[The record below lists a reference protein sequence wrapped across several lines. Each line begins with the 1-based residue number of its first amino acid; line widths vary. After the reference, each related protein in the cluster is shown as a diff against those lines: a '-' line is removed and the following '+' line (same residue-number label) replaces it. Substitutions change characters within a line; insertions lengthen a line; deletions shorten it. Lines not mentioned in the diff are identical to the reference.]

1 MDPLRH
7 RAVLL
12 TDLFDARRLAT
23 FVSKAIDNVA
33 EKISVID
40 AMEHLGLKTYF
51 LSQVGVCN
59 VF

>member
-7 RAVLL
+7 LAVLL

-40 AMEHLGLKTYF
+40 AMEHLGLKTYL